1 MKLYYD
7 HPAEN
12 WHESLP
18 LGNGRIG
25 AMVYGGTKKEILALN
40 EDTLWSGYPEKTQK
54 KLPEGYLEKVRELT
68 EKREYQKAME
78 YLEECFSSSEDVQ
91 MYVPFGNVYMEMLDG
106 TEEIS
111 DYHRELCLDTAEVRI
126 TYKNQGLFRLYR
138 PLRKN
143 PVLSVSLHRY
153 WFIRSV
159 LKKPFH

>member
-1 MKLYYD
+1 
-7 HPAEN
+7 
-12 WHESLP
+12 
-18 LGNGRIG
+18 
-25 AMVYGGTKKEILALN
+25 
-40 EDTLWSGYPEKTQK
+40 
-54 KLPEGYLEKVRELT
+54 
-68 EKREYQKAME
+68 ME

-126 TYKNQGLFRLYR
+126 TYKNQGAFGG
-138 PLRKN
+138 KS